1 MPSLASCLVVGCGP
15 APGVLLVNS
24 LACNAKGFRDLRPRP
39 SLGHGARD
47 SSVLDTIRQT
57 P

>member
-1 MPSLASCLVVGCGP
+1 MVACSP
-15 APGVLLVNS
+15 APGVLLVDS
-24 LACNAKGFRDLRPRP
+24 LACNAKGFRDLSPGP
-39 SLGHGARD
+39 SLSHGTRD